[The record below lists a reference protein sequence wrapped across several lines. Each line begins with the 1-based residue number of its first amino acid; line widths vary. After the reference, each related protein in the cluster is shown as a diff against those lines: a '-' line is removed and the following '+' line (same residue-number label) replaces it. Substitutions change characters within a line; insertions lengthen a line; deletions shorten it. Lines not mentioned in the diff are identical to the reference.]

1 VPSVNAGYTFE
12 MLLIGYQNPSHRSY
26 DGRLCERDDSD
37 GHCDNAFKICFRH
50 RDSPETSGCDIRKF
64 QTEKILEDSDNLV
77 FMEGESIGGVHNPV
91 TVTGETWPG
100 QQIEIK
106 LSVYDLDGDDNGITD
121 GSDPVT
127 MFVIHPN
134 VTASV
139 NGLFSEQY
147 NHTNHYSSLQL
158 AFRLTCLPPH
168 SGPDCSLNYD
178 RSSTYSS
185 HSKFD
190 APRRTFV

>member
-1 VPSVNAGYTFE
+1 
-12 MLLIGYQNPSHRSY
+12 MY
-26 DGRLCERDDSD
+26 D
-37 GHCDNAFKICFRH
+37 I
-50 RDSPETSGCDIRKF
+50 
-64 QTEKILEDSDNLV
+64 
-77 FMEGESIGGVHNPV
+77 
-91 TVTGETWPG
+91 
-100 QQIEIK
+100 
-106 LSVYDLDGDDNGITD
+106 DGDDRGITD

-147 NHTNHYSSLQL
+147 NHTSYCSSLQL

-168 SGPDCSLNYD
+168 SGPDCSLIYD

-190 APRRTFV
+190 THRRTFVGMSQQLGNEVERQGKANKSSTDSYFFLKKEKELPWVGFEPTTLCMSQ